1 MKRQRREK
9 LDPRELGPAEPQ
21 HGMTERQARERK
33 ERVALQM
40 LREGY
45 SAVAIEERF
54 IQDSLNLTRLA
65 RKHGIDLRARGHGL
79 PGGLP
84 IL

>member
-1 MKRQRREK
+1 MKMQRRERA
-9 LDPRELGPAEPQ
+9 DPRELGPAEPQ
-21 HGMTERQARERK
+21 YGMTDRQARERK
-33 ERVALQM
+33 ERVALQV

-45 SAVAIEERF
+45 PAVAIEERF
-54 IQDSLNLTRLA
+54 SQGCLNLTRLA

-79 PGGLP
+79 PGGVP

>member
-1 MKRQRREK
+1 
-9 LDPRELGPAEPQ
+9 
-21 HGMTERQARERK
+21 MTEQQARERK

-54 IQDSLNLTRLA
+54 GQGGLNLTRLE
-65 RKHGIDLRARGHGL
+65 RRHGIDLRARGHGL
-79 PGGLP
+79 LRGLP
-84 IL
+84 VL